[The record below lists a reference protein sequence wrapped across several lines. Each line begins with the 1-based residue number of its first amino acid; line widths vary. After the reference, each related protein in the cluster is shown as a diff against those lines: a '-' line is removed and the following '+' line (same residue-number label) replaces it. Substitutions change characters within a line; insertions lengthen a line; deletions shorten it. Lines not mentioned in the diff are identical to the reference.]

1 VAQQATSE
9 VRGKE
14 HHGVGID
21 LRLGSNAVRL
31 STAMW
36 LIAGAIF
43 VAFMLLAPT
52 LWEKAEPFSPG
63 PDYRIPYSLSSDY
76 WLYSRYARIAAAA
89 SDRILVIGD
98 SVIWGQYVA
107 SGQTLSHYL
116 NQETGGE
123 RFANLGLDG
132 THPAALAGLVEYYGG
147 NIAGRRVLL
156 HCNLLWTASKKHDLQ
171 ERKEFRFNHPTLVP
185 QFTPEIPCY
194 AENLSRRLSIAIE
207 RRSPFSAWT
216 NHLRVAYLGQT
227 DLAAW
232 TMQHPYENPV
242 EALWPKSEGVR
253 SLNGV
258 GLQTPSPPDDRPQ
271 HDAAPWTERGI
282 ERQSLPWVDLDGS
295 LQWRCFRRTVEILRE
310 RGNQVFVLVGP
321 FNEHMLEE
329 ANLAVYAERKR
340 GAETWLREN
349 GVPCFAPETLPSNL
363 YADASHP
370 LSDGYALLARR
381 LMEDKSFAGWLTTG
395 SSEKR

>member
-1 VAQQATSE
+1 VTQQATSE
-9 VRGKE
+9 VRGTE

-21 LRLGSNAVRL
+21 LRFGSNAVRL
-31 STAMW
+31 SVVMW
-36 LIAGAIF
+36 LVAGAIF
-43 VAFMLLAPT
+43 AAFMLLAPT

-107 SGQTLSHYL
+107 SDQTLSHYL

-132 THPAALAGLVEYYGG
+132 THPAALAGLVKYYGG
-147 NIAGRRVLL
+147 DIAGRRVLL

-185 QFTPEIPCY
+185 QFAPEIPCY

-207 RRSPFSAWT
+207 RRAPFSAWT

-242 EALWPKSEGVR
+242 EALWPELPR
-253 SLNGV
+253 
-258 GLQTPSPPDDRPQ
+258 TDDWPQ

-282 ERQSLPWVDLDGS
+282 RQQSFAWVDLDGS
-295 LQWRCFRRTVEILRE
+295 LQWRCFRRALEILRE

-329 ANLAVYAERKR
+329 ANRAVYAERKR
-340 GAETWLREN
+340 GAETWLRDN
-349 GVPCFAPETLPSNL
+349 GVPCFAPEALPSNL

-381 LMEDKSFAGWLTTG
+381 LIEDKSFAGWLLAG
-395 SSEKR
+395 PSEKR

>member
-21 LRLGSNAVRL
+21 LRFGSNAVRL
-31 STAMW
+31 STAM
-36 LIAGAIF
+36 LLVAGAIF
-43 VAFMLLAPT
+43 AAFVLLAPT
-52 LWEKAEPFSPG
+52 LWEKAEPFAPG

-76 WLYSRYARIAAAA
+76 WLYRRYARIAAAA

-116 NQETGGE
+116 SRETGGE

-147 NIAGRRVLL
+147 DIAGRRVLL

-185 QFTPEIPCY
+185 QFAPEIPPCY
-194 AENLSRRLSIAIE
+194 AEERERRLSIAIE
-207 RRSPFSAWT
+207 RRVPFSAWA
-216 NHLRVAYLGQT
+216 NHLRVTYLGQT

-242 EALWPKSEGVR
+242 EALWP
-253 SLNGV
+253 
-258 GLQTPSPPDDRPQ
+258 GLPRTDDRPQ

-282 ERQSLPWVDLDGS
+282 ERQSLPWVDLGGS

-321 FNEHMLEE
+321 FNEHMLED
-329 ANLAVYAERKR
+329 ANRAVYAERKR

-349 GVPCFAPETLPSNL
+349 GVPCFAPEALPSNL

-370 LSDGYALLARR
+370 LADGYALLARR
-381 LMEDKSFAGWLTTG
+381 LMEDKSFAGWLPTG
-395 SSEKR
+395 PSEKR